1 MQKPIEPI
9 EPNALYRKAVRAL
22 ARREYAVAELRKRL
36 SDAAPADEVESVLSL
51 LCRAG
56 LLSDARYAAVRSA
69 TARRRGWGPVR
80 LRRELETRGVAA
92 ETVNEVVGDSAR
104 RWVEEAAQVR
114 RRRFGADMPKTPAE
128 TARQIRFLQ
137 GRGFTMEQIRRVLRP
152 AHDDGLEQ
160 G

>member
-1 MQKPIEPI
+1 M
-9 EPNALYRKAVRAL
+9 LYRKAVRAL
-22 ARREYAVAELRKRL
+22 ARREHAVAELRQRL
-36 SDAAPADEVESVLSL
+36 SDAAPAKEVESVLSL

-56 LLSDARYAAVRSA
+56 LLSDARYAEVRSA
-69 TARRRGWGPVR
+69 TAHRRGWGPVR
-80 LRRELETRGVAA
+80 LRRELEARGVAA
-92 ETVNEVVGDSAR
+92 ETIDEIVGDSAR

-114 RRRFGADMPKTPAE
+114 CRRFGTDIPKTPAE

-137 GRGFTMEQIRRVLRP
+137 GRGFTMEQIRWVLRT